1 MHQQKIKVNTKGGLL
16 SAFECAKSVGIPTTI
31 ILVTKSKDVIFNLT
45 PFNTMQYL
53 TKKEW
58 NLTAERPRR
67 MRKSWGIQ
75 YQCKCCKKYYDTNG
89 DAILCCFDQYYA
101 KIGQTLKDYNKS
113 IERAKRNIR
122 RIPAK
127 DLLR

>member
-16 SAFECAKSVGIPTTI
+16 SAFECAKSVHMPTII
-31 ILVTKSKDVIFNLT
+31 ILVTKSKEIIFVLH
-45 PFNTMQYL
+45 YS
-53 TKKEW
+53 
-58 NLTAERPRR
+58 
-67 MRKSWGIQ
+67 KS
-75 YQCKCCKKYYDTNG
+75 
-89 DAILCCFDQYYA
+89 ILS
-101 KIGQTLKDYNKS
+101 ILEYNKS